1 MLPRARVI
9 TRDNFCPPK
18 TCNVRERA
26 HSDAQMH
33 TADVGFWGKVGVEG
47 VITIT
52 ITIVTVR
59 SHVGASSFAHL
70 PNVAS
75 DHYLG

>member
-1 MLPRARVI
+1 M
-9 TRDNFCPPK
+9 
-18 TCNVRERA
+18 
-26 HSDAQMH
+26 
-33 TADVGFWGKVGVEG
+33 WGKAGVEG